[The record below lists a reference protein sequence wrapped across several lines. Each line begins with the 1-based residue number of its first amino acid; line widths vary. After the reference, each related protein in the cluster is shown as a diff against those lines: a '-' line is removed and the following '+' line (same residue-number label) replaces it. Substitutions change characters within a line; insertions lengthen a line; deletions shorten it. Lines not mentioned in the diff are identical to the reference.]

1 MHRISGVN
9 HVRFSGQNVT
19 PAREKPVQVSQYN
32 QMLNALAF
40 PLVMLKQFPRLVVLG
55 LLASQSQQP
64 VAASGSS
71 VQMIEDFESYVVGQ
85 PLQGQPAINPY
96 TEWSGGTACGPYI
109 FESDLGGKA
118 LHSGSCFW
126 GQHTSRPTSFGF
138 QPTDTEFHV
147 SFLSRINQ
155 LGGNTCSVVALD
167 DHYRYAI
174 HFGQCWGGIRLGSTS
189 FEPYLPLGK
198 WYEIRAS
205 VQSGAVSMFYREH
218 RAEYQ
223 HWIAVPDIQS
233 RQCDNGD
240 TCILPADLTK
250 LTYLH
255 FGTDTVSTDGGQIDD
270 VVLIRGS
277 DYSGFDA
284 VRYGNFTPIVSPTPS
299 PSNAPSNEPSKLP
312 TPSPSNAPSNE
323 PSKLPTPAPTNEPS
337 NEPSKLPTPAPT
349 EGSCYAWP
357 KAVDLT
363 LPQSSTVS
371 VEPGLFGLNDMSNYK
386 FELKNGDGS
395 PLLKGSHFNF
405 DDQKNE
411 LAITNCPAGNY
422 KLVLVATDTT
432 TGKTIPLILAINI
445 EGNNQ
450 PWALWKDSH
459 VMSGIYGS
467 VATLGAVACLGALYR
482 FYSNTIG
489 RQVPNPNHAGPA
501 AVGQDADVELAQV
514 VPTAPPKDRI

>member
-312 TPSPSNAPSNE
+312 TP
-323 PSKLPTPAPTNEPS
+323 APTNEPS